1 MEDGL
6 ARLQAMVEEEMR
18 RTYSEV
24 AIDHAMNP
32 RNMGR
37 LKDADGWARY
47 TGPCGDTMEIWI
59 GISGDE
65 IEEARFFT
73 DGCGTSMA
81 SGSMVTELAAGKSI
95 DEALEIGQEDVL
107 DALGGLPEESEHCA
121 LLAATTLKLAIGDY
135 LGRLREPWR
144 KDYDCHR

>member
-18 RTYSEV
+18 RTYSET

-47 TGPCGDTMEIWI
+47 TGPCGDTMEMYLRLEPDGNATHVPIDAEYELPGKMPGLIKDIMTKGWFERQTRQMLA
-59 GISGDE
+59 DLKVLT
-65 IEEARFFT
+65 EAKVP
-73 DGCGTSMA
+73 A
-81 SGSMVTELAAGKSI
+81 QA
-95 DEALEIGQEDVL
+95 
-107 DALGGLPEESEHCA
+107 
-121 LLAATTLKLAIGDY
+121 
-135 LGRLREPWR
+135 
-144 KDYDCHR
+144 

>member
-1 MEDGL
+1 MEDEL
-6 ARLQAMVEEEMR
+6 DRLQHMIEEDIR
-18 RTYSEV
+18 SIYSET

-59 GISGDE
+59 KLNGE
-65 IEEARFFT
+65 KIEQTGFFT

-81 SGSMVTELAAGKSI
+81 SGSMASELAKGKRL
-95 DEALEIGQEDVL
+95 DEAMEISQADVL
-107 DALGGLPEESEHCA
+107 DALDGLPEESEHCA
-121 LLAATTLKLAIGDY
+121 LLAATTLKLAISDY
-135 LGRLREPWR
+135 LSRLREPW
-144 KDYDCHR
+144 KKHYDRR

>member
-1 MEDGL
+1 MDDELTGLQETIEED
-6 ARLQAMVEEEMR
+6 MR
-18 RTYSEV
+18 RTFSET

-59 GISGDE
+59 KVTGGMV
-65 IEEARFFT
+65 EEASFFT
-73 DGCGTSMA
+73 DGCGTSIA
-81 SGSMVTELAAGKSI
+81 SGSMAAELALGKSME
-95 DEALEIGQEDVL
+95 EALEIGRDDVL
-107 DALGGLPEESEHCA
+107 RALDGLPEESEHCA

-135 LGRLREPWR
+135 LGRMRDPWK
-144 KDYDCHR
+144 KDYERR

>member
-1 MEDGL
+1 MQDDL
-6 ARLQAMVEEEMR
+6 ARLQEMIEEDMR
-18 RTYSEV
+18 RTYSDT

-47 TGPCGDTMEIWI
+47 TGPCGDTMELWI
-59 GISGDE
+59 KVNGDH

-81 SGSMVTELAAGKSI
+81 SGSMVTELASGKELA
-95 DEALEIGQEDVL
+95 EALEIGQHDVL
-107 DALGGLPEESEHCA
+107 YALDGLPEESEHCA
-121 LLAATTLKLAIGDY
+121 LLAARTLKLAISDY
-135 LGRLREPWR
+135 MSRLREPWK
-144 KDYDCHR
+144 KDYDRR

>member
-1 MEDGL
+1 
-6 ARLQAMVEEEMR
+6 MVEEEMR
-18 RTYSEV
+18 RTYSEA

-59 GISGDE
+59 RTSSDE

-81 SGSMVTELAAGKSI
+81 SGSMVTELATGKSI

-107 DALGGLPEESEHCA
+107 DALGGLPEENEHCA

-135 LGRLREPWR
+135 LSRLREPWK
-144 KDYDCHR
+144 KDYDRR